1 MIQVDGS
8 QRSGSGTIV
17 RLAAVL
23 AAAHGRPVHVF
34 NARARRAKPG
44 LRAQHLATLRA
55 IAELCDGAL
64 EGAAEDSRE
73 FILKPGRSLRG
84 GCFAWDIGT
93 AGSATMLALGVLPI
107 GCLAPSPLTA
117 RITGGVFQDFA
128 PSPFHLQHVLF
139 PLLGKMGIDA
149 ELEIVRPGYVP
160 SGGGQIEL
168 RTHPARLPL
177 RPIYLVDPGAVR
189 QVTGVALASR
199 LAERHVADRMA
210 SACEARLHAAGLQ
223 PTIERQYDERATHAG
238 ASLAVWAKTST
249 DCRLGADRAGA
260 PRRTSETIGHHV
272 ASALLADIRSGAT
285 VDRHLADQLVVFA
298 ALAPGTSAWI
308 VPRWTEHLDTNLW
321 LAERFGAVMRRT
333 GRLVEIS
340 GASVL
345 HEEARMIASR
355 RTPPCSSQN
364 RESPPGRPA
373 RSGLHEAG
381 TVIGS
386 LGEREP

>member
-23 AAAHGRPVHVF
+23 AAAHGRPVRVF

-44 LRAQHLATLRA
+44 LRAQHLSTLRA

-64 EGAAEDSRE
+64 EGATENSRE
-73 FILKPGRSLRG
+73 FILEPGRSLRG
-84 GCFAWDIGT
+84 GHFAWDIGT

-107 GCLAPSPLTA
+107 ACLAPSPLTA

-139 PLLGKMGIDA
+139 PLLAKMGIDA
-149 ELEIVRPGYVP
+149 ELEVVRPGYVP
-160 SGGGQIEL
+160 AGGGEIEL
-168 RTHPARLPL
+168 RTNPGRLPL
-177 RPIYLVDPGAVR
+177 RPICLVEPGTVEEVA
-189 QVTGVALASR
+189 GVALASR

-210 SACEARLHAAGLQ
+210 SACEERLRSARLGA
-223 PTIERQYDERATHAG
+223 TIDRKYDESAAHAG
-238 ASLAVWAKTST
+238 ASLAAWVKTST

-260 PRRTSETIGHHV
+260 PRRASEAIGRHV

-298 ALAPGTSAWI
+298 ALARGTSAWI

-321 LAERFGAVMRRT
+321 LAERFGAVIRCVD
-333 GRLVEIS
+333 RLVEIG

-345 HEEARMIASR
+345 RKDA
-355 RTPPCSSQN
+355 CS
-364 RESPPGRPA
+364 
-373 RSGLHEAG
+373 
-381 TVIGS
+381 
-386 LGEREP
+386 